1 MNDDT
6 IAQTV
11 LFPDLVAKPIVA
23 TFDQAHASSD
33 GGAILLRAADQR
45 LQLTKR
51 LSRCLADARDP
62 ARVTHALG
70 DLVAQRVF
78 GIACGYPDGN
88 DSDHLADDP
97 IQKVLL
103 DRHPVH
109 GQALASQP
117 TVSRFENG
125 VGPRAL
131 YTMGRELAATVIERH
146 RRRLRGR
153 ARRITIDLD
162 VTDDPTHGAQQLTF
176 FHGHYDTWCYLPLL
190 AFLTFDDEADQYL
203 CAAVLRPGNAATST
217 GAHDVLKRLIV
228 WLREAFPGVRLRVRL
243 DGGFAHPTL
252 LANLDTW
259 RVEYVVAMAENAVLA
274 RHAEPL
280 MREVRAQVAATEATA
295 HVYGEAHYAA
305 GSWTRTR
312 RIIIKAEVVHLAG
325 RDPRDNAR
333 FVITNLRQT
342 PLWIYEHVY
351 CGRGEIENRIK
362 ELHHGLEID
371 RTSCSRF
378 WANQLRVL
386 LTAAAYVVMQE
397 LRLYAARTR
406 YARAQVTTLRE
417 RLLKIGARVVASARR
432 FVLHL
437 PRAFPDIRAWQTIAR
452 RLGAT
457 A

>member
-6 IAQTV
+6 IPQTV
-11 LFPDLVAKPIVA
+11 LFADLVTKPLVA

-33 GGAILLRAADQR
+33 GGAVLLRAADQR
-45 LQLTKR
+45 LQLTTR
-51 LSRCLADARDP
+51 LARCLTDARDP
-62 ARVTHALG
+62 ARVTHALA

-78 GIACGYPDGN
+78 GIACGYPDAN
-88 DSDHLADDP
+88 DGDRLADDP
-97 IQKVLL
+97 IQKLLL

-131 YTMGRELAATVIERH
+131 YVMGRELAARVIERH
-146 RRRLRGR
+146 RRRRRGR

-176 FHGHYDTWCYLPLL
+176 FHGHYDTRCYLPLL
-190 AFLTFDDEADQYL
+190 AFLTFDDEREQYL
-203 CAAVLRPGNAATST
+203 CAAVLRPGNAATAT
-217 GAHDVLKRLIV
+217 GAHAVLKRLIV
-228 WLREAFPGVRLRVRL
+228 LVREAFPGVRVRVRL

-259 RVEYVVAMAENAVLA
+259 RVEYVIAMAENAVLT

-280 MREVRAQVAATEATA
+280 MADVRAEVAATAATA
-295 HVYGEAHYAA
+295 HVYGETQYAA
-305 GSWTRTR
+305 RSWTTAR
-312 RIIIKAEVVHLAG
+312 RIIIKAEVVHLDG
-325 RDPRDNAR
+325 RDPRDNPR

-342 PLWIYEHVY
+342 PQWIYEQVY

-362 ELHHGLEID
+362 ELHHGLAID

-386 LTAAAYVVMQE
+386 LTAAAYVLMQE
-397 LRLYAARTR
+397 LRLHAARTR

-417 RLLKIGARVVASARR
+417 RLLKIGTHVVASARR

-437 PRAFPDIRAWQTIAR
+437 PRAFPDIHAWQAIAR
-452 RLGAT
+452 RLGAAT
-457 A
+457 

>member
-1 MNDDT
+1 MIDT
-6 IAQTV
+6 TLPQTV
-11 LFPDLVAKPIVA
+11 LFPELVAKPLVA
-23 TFDQAHASSD
+23 TFDHAHASSD
-33 GGAILLRAADQR
+33 GGAVLLRAADQR
-45 LQLTKR
+45 LQLTTR
-51 LSRCLADARDP
+51 LASCLTETRVP
-62 ARVTHALG
+62 ARVTHRLA

-78 GIACGYPDGN
+78 GIACGYPDAN
-88 DSDHLADDP
+88 DGDRLADDP
-97 IQKVLL
+97 IQKLL
-103 DRHPVH
+103 LNRDPVD

-131 YTMGRELAATVIERH
+131 YALGRELAASVIARH
-146 RRRLRGR
+146 RRRLGGR

-190 AFLTFDDEADQYL
+190 AFLTFDEEPEQFL
-203 CAAVLRPGNAATST
+203 CVALLRPGNAATAT
-217 GAHDVLKRLIV
+217 GVDGVLTRLIV
-228 WLREAFPGVRLRVRL
+228 LLREAFPGVRVRVRL

-252 LANLDTW
+252 LANLETW

-280 MREVRAQVAATEATA
+280 MMDVRAEVLTSQQTA
-295 HVYGEAHYAA
+295 HVYGETSYAA
-305 GSWTRTR
+305 GSWTRAR
-312 RIIIKAEVVHLAG
+312 RVIIKAEVVHLAG
-325 RDPRDNAR
+325 REPRDNAR
-333 FVITNLRQT
+333 FLITNLRQT
-342 PLWIYEHVY
+342 PQWIYEHVY

-386 LTAAAYVVMQE
+386 LTAAAYVLLQE
-397 LRLYAARTR
+397 LRLHAGRTP

-437 PRAFPDIRAWQTIAR
+437 PRAFPDVHAWRAIAR

-457 A
+457 T

>member
-6 IAQTV
+6 ITQTV
-11 LFPDLVAKPIVA
+11 LFPDLVGKPLVA

-33 GGAILLRAADQR
+33 GGAVLLRGADQR
-45 LQLTKR
+45 LRLTRR
-51 LSRCLADARDP
+51 LARCLTDARDP
-62 ARVTHALG
+62 DRVTHALA

-78 GIACGYPDGN
+78 GIACGYPDAN
-88 DSDHLADDP
+88 DGDRLADDP
-97 IQKVLL
+97 IQKLLL

-131 YTMGRELAATVIERH
+131 YVMGRELAASVIERH
-146 RRRLRGR
+146 QRRLRGH

-190 AFLTFDDEADQYL
+190 AFLTFDEETEQYL
-203 CAAVLRPGNAATST
+203 CAAVLRPGNAATAT

-228 WLREAFPGVRLRVRL
+228 LVREAFPGVRVRL

-259 RVEYVVAMAENAVLA
+259 RVEYVVAMAENAVLT

-280 MREVRAQVAATEATA
+280 MTGVRAEVTATDATA
-295 HVYGEAHYAA
+295 HVYGETQYAA
-305 GSWTRTR
+305 RSWASAR
-312 RIIIKAEVVHLAG
+312 RIIIKAEVVHLDG

-342 PLWIYEHVY
+342 PQWIYEQVY

-362 ELHHGLEID
+362 ELHHGLQID
-371 RTSCSRF
+371 RTT
-378 WANQLRVL
+378 LGTL
-386 LTAAAYVVMQE
+386 LV
-397 LRLYAARTR
+397 
-406 YARAQVTTLRE
+406 
-417 RLLKIGARVVASARR
+417 
-432 FVLHL
+432 
-437 PRAFPDIRAWQTIAR
+437 
-452 RLGAT
+452 GAT
-457 A
+457 ALRKAPF